1 MKIKTLAIVVLS
13 ALSLSSTAALAETTP
28 TTVNGGTV
36 HFKGEVV
43 NAACAVDAG
52 SVDQTVQLGQV
63 RTASLKQTGATSS
76 AVGFNIQLNDC
87 DTSVATK
94 AAVAFLGTAIDSAHP
109 KVLAL
114 QSSAAGSATNVG
126 VQILDR
132 TGAELTLDGATFS
145 VQTTLNNGTNTIPF
159 QARYYAIGE
168 ATPVLLMRMRPSRFS
183 INNLPRFRDVITG
196 RDAHPCAIKIT
207 MKRKRLF
214 LLASLLPM
222 FALAGN
228 KWNTTLPGGN
238 MQFQGVIIAET
249 CRIEAGDKQMTVN
262 MGQISSNRFHAVG
275 EDSAPVPF
283 VIHLRECSTV
293 VSERVGVAFHGVAD
307 GKNPD
312 VLSVGEGPG
321 IATNIGVALFDDEGN
336 LVPINRP
343 PANWKRLYSGSTSLH
358 FIAKY
363 RATGRRVTGG
373 IANAQAWFSLT
384 YQ

>member
-13 ALSLSSTAALAETTP
+13 ALSLSSAAALADTTR
-28 TTVNGGTV
+28 VNGGTV

-63 RTASLKQTGATSS
+63 RTASLDQDGATSS

-87 DTSVATK
+87 DTDVASK
-94 AAVAFLGTAIDSAHP
+94 AAVAFLGTTIDTNHTN
-109 KVLAL
+109 VLAL

-126 VQILDR
+126 VQILDK
-132 TGAELTLDGATFS
+132 TGTALALDGASFS
-145 VQTTLNNGTNTIPF
+145 AQTTLNNGTNTIPF
-159 QARYYAIGE
+159 QARYYAIGA
-168 ATPVLLMRMRPSRFS
+168 ATLAQLMRMRPSRFS

-238 MQFQGVIIAET
+238 MQFQGVIIAEA

-343 PANWKRLYSGSTSLH
+343 PVNWKRLYSGSTSLH

>member
-13 ALSLSSTAALAETTP
+13 ALSLSSTAALAAA

-63 RTASLKQTGATSS
+63 RTASLAQEGATSS

-87 DTSVATK
+87 DTNVASK
-94 AAVAFLGTAIDSAHP
+94 AAVAFLGTAIDAAHTT
-109 KVLAL
+109 VLAL

-132 TGAELTLDGATFS
+132 TGVALTLDGATFS
-145 VQTTLNNGTNTIPF
+145 SETTLNNGTNTIPF
-159 QARYYAIGE
+159 QARYF
-168 ATPVLLMRMRPSRFS
+168 ATGAATLVLLMRMRPSRFS

-238 MQFQGVIIAET
+238 MQFQGVIIAEA

-275 EDSAPVPF
+275 EDSSPVPF

-343 PANWKRLYSGSTSLH
+343 PVNWKRLYSGSTSLH

>member
-13 ALSLSSTAALAETTP
+13 ALSLSSAAALADT

-63 RTASLKQTGATSS
+63 RTASLKQAGATSS

-87 DTSVATK
+87 DTTVATK
-94 AAVAFLGTAIDSAHP
+94 AAVAFLGTAIDATHTD
-109 KVLAL
+109 VLAL
-114 QSSAAGSATNVG
+114 QSSAAGSSTNVG

-132 TGAELTLDGATFS
+132 TGAALALDGATFS
-145 VQTTLNNGTNTIPF
+145 SETTLEPTPF
-159 QARYYAIGE
+159 RSRRVILQPVPQPR
-168 ATPVLLMRMRPSRFS
+168 VLLMRMRPSRFS